1 MLETSHID
9 LEKAGGEGAPCVCQS
24 NRTSVFAQISPGIC
38 RLASKELD
46 FQLFCFPPS
55 QILPAQK
62 GEKQESS
69 LPTGSKSKAPHPS
82 NRLAVFGF
90 SLQDTDR
97 GSRGLCECGASR
109 NSPKAEPLSRSW
121 ANLPFVSAN

>member
-9 LEKAGGEGAPCVCQS
+9 LEKAGGEGAPRVCQS
-24 NRTSVFAQISPGIC
+24 NKTSVFAQISPGIC
-38 RLASKELD
+38 SLESKELD
-46 FQLFCFPPS
+46 FQLYCFPLS

-62 GEKQESS
+62 GEKCG

-82 NRLAVFGF
+82 NRLAGFGF

-97 GSRGLCECGASR
+97 GSQGLCECGTSR
-109 NSPKAEPLSRSW
+109 NSPKAEPLSCSW